1 MGFVIHGGRKMW
13 RREEAWVG
21 CESVEKTGR
30 LGHLMGVGEKGD
42 PPEADQDWKVFGAWV
57 RDCR

>member
-1 MGFVIHGGRKMW
+1 M
-13 RREEAWVG
+13 
-21 CESVEKTGR
+21 EKTGR